1 MIKEENGRNLSD
13 LSKFLK
19 KLRIDH
25 SEFLGDM
32 ADKLEISAAHLSSVE
47 SGRKTVPADFADKI
61 TTLYGLSAEEKTKLE
76 TFIAKSNREVSVNL
90 KSIPLGKDLS
100 EYASTA
106 VMFAKDISKLDTDH
120 LKQIQAILMQCEQNR
135 GNHMVK

>member
-61 TTLYGLSAEEKTKLE
+61 TALY
-76 TFIAKSNREVSVNL
+76 TFIQIILISPFHKIQSVISRRNCHNCL
-90 KSIPLGKDLS
+90 PHFLFLFKLHIDSI
-100 EYASTA
+100 
-106 VMFAKDISKLDTDH
+106 
-120 LKQIQAILMQCEQNR
+120 
-135 GNHMVK
+135 